1 MADLSTVHLFF
12 DNADAYSAF
21 LARVEVAIVE
31 KAVELRGEDAP
42 EPVTGEWA
50 ARQAWA
56 VSVFANT
63 ASLQAQARRM
73 LPALAVKANDAGL
86 IDEDGEI
93 DATDEQIRGTITDAF
108 VDLHV
113 GYVQEVPETP

>member
-21 LARVEVAIVE
+21 LARVETAIVE
-31 KAVELRGEDAP
+31 KAIDVRGEVAP
-42 EPVTGEWA
+42 DPVTGKWA

-73 LPALAVKANDAGL
+73 LPALAVKANDSEL
-86 IDEDGEI
+86 IDENGEI
-93 DATDEQIRGTITDAF
+93 DVTDAQIRSTIDSDL
-108 VDLHV
+108 VDMHA
-113 GYVQEVPETP
+113 GYVPEAV